1 MYIRK
6 TSHTHNKTGK
16 KYDTHKLVETIR
28 TDRGPRQHTVLNLG
42 ADFSVPKER
51 WKELANRIEGIVSGQ
66 LSLFPVA
73 QDIEPIA
80 QRYANRIIATRS
92 QRAPQRDR
100 EQPDYQTVDINS
112 LENDKV
118 RSVGGESV
126 VLSTIQKLELD
137 KKLVDLGFN
146 QPNVEA
152 AIGVITARLLAP
164 CSEHATHH
172 WLQKHTSIDELMDT
186 SFDSLS
192 QDRVYKVSDMLLKH
206 KSEIEAHL
214 QNKESHLFN
223 LEEKV
228 LLYDLTNTFFEGS
241 GKYNAKAHFG
251 LSKEKR
257 SDCPLVTLGLLL
269 DADGFPKK
277 SEVFEGNVSEAATLE
292 KILSQFH
299 HEQKPTIVADAGIGT
314 DQNVQWMKDNG
325 YTFIV
330 VSRKRKMALPADT
343 QMVTVREDDRRLIR
357 ACLRT
362 NGSDETELY
371 CHSTAKEIKESG
383 IKTRFEIRFEDA
395 MAEAKKALSK
405 KNGTK
410 KYEKVLEK
418 IGRLKERYRRVSRRY
433 EISVEKSDE
442 TGNAT
447 DILWHMKPMD
457 DTTGYYV
464 LRSNISNKN
473 EKELFDIFT
482 TLVDLEDA
490 FRSMKSV
497 LGFRPIYHQKEHRC
511 DGHLFISVLAYHVLH
526 SIRLQLRNQGIISNW
541 STVRNILSTHFRV
554 TTSMKRSDG
563 KMLFVRKTAKP
574 EDCHIKIYDALGLP
588 HRPGK
593 IQKSIL

>member
-6 TSHTHNKTGK
+6 TSHTHNTTGK
-16 KYDTHKLVETIR
+16 KYDTYKLVETIR

-42 ADFSVPKER
+42 AEFSVPKER
-51 WKELANRIEGIVSGQ
+51 WKELANRIESIVSGQ
-66 LSLFPVA
+66 LPLFPVS

-80 QRYANRIIATRS
+80 QRYASRIIATRS
-92 QRAPQRDR
+92 QRTPQIDR

-112 LENDKV
+112 LENEKV

-126 VLSTIQKLELD
+126 VLSTIKKLELD
-137 KKLVDLGFN
+137 KKLAALGFN

-152 AIGVITARLLAP
+152 AIGVVAARLLAP
-164 CSEHATHH
+164 CSERATHH
-172 WLQKHTSIDELMDT
+172 WLQQNTSIDELMDT
-186 SFDSLS
+186 SFDTLS
-192 QDRVYKVSDMLLKH
+192 QDRVYKVSDMLIKH
-206 KSEIEAHL
+206 KSDIEAHL
-214 QNKESHLFN
+214 QQKESHLFN
-223 LEEKV
+223 LEERV

-299 HEQKPTIVADAGIGT
+299 QKQKPTVVVDAGIGT
-314 DQNVQWMKDNG
+314 DRNVQWLKDNG
-325 YTFIV
+325 YTYIV
-330 VSRKRKMALPADT
+330 VSRKRKMALPVDT
-343 QMVTVREDDRRLIR
+343 EMVTVREDDRGVIR
-357 ACLRT
+357 ACFRT
-362 NGSDETELY
+362 NTSGETELY
-371 CHSTAKEIKESG
+371 CHSTAKKIKESG

-395 MAEAKKALSK
+395 LTEAKKALSK

-433 EISVEKSDE
+433 EIVVEKSDE

-447 DILWHMKPMD
+447 DILWGMKPMD
-457 DTTGYYV
+457 DTVGYYV
-464 LRSNISNKN
+464 LRSNVPDKN

-490 FRSMKSV
+490 FRSMKSD

-526 SIRLQLRNQGIISNW
+526 SIRLQLRNAGITSNW
-541 STVRNILSTHFRV
+541 STIRSVLSTHFRV

-563 KMLFVRKTAKP
+563 KMLFIRKTARP

-593 IQKSIL
+593 ILKTIL

>member
-1 MYIRK
+1 MGIWFR
-6 TSHTHNKTGK
+6 N
-16 KYDTHKLVETIR
+16 R
-28 TDRGPRQHTVLNLG
+28 
-42 ADFSVPKER
+42 SVPKER
-51 WKELANRIEGIVSGQ
+51 WKELANRIESIISGQ
-66 LSLFPVA
+66 LPIFPVS

-80 QRYANRIIATRS
+80 QRYANKIIASRS
-92 QRAPQRDR
+92 QKTPQTDHER
-100 EQPDYQTVDINS
+100 PDYQTVDLNS
-112 LENDKV
+112 LVNEKV
-118 RSVGGESV
+118 RTVGGESV

-137 KKLVDLGFN
+137 QKLVDLGFN
-146 QPNVEA
+146 KPNVEA

-164 CSEHATHH
+164 GSERATHL
-172 WLQKHTSIDELMDT
+172 WLQKRTSIDELMDT

-192 QDRVYKVSDMLLKH
+192 QDRVYKVSDMLLKNKH
-206 KSEIEAHL
+206 EIEAHL
-214 QNKESHLFN
+214 QQKESHLFN
-223 LEEKV
+223 LEEKI

-277 SEVFEGNVSEAATLE
+277 SEVFEGNVSEAATLK

-299 HEQKPTIVADAGIGT
+299 QDQKPTIVADAGIGT
-314 DQNVQWMKDNG
+314 DQNIQWMKEHG
-325 YTFIV
+325 YTYIV
-330 VSRKRKMALPADT
+330 VSRKRKMALPPDT
-343 QMVTVREDDRRLIR
+343 QMVTVREDDLRVIR
-357 ACLRT
+357 ACFRT
-362 NGSDETELY
+362 NASGETELY

-383 IKTRFEIRFEDA
+383 IKNRFEIHFEDA
-395 MAEAKKALSK
+395 LKEAKKALSK

-418 IGRLKERYRRVSRRY
+418 IGRIKERYSRVSHRY
-433 EISVEKSDE
+433 EITVEKSSE
-442 TGNAT
+442 TGNAI
-447 DILWHMKPMD
+447 DILWQKKPMD
-457 DTTGYYV
+457 DTAGYYV
-464 LRSNISNKN
+464 LRSNIQNKN

-490 FRSMKSV
+490 FRSMKSD

-526 SIRLQLRNQGIISNW
+526 SIRLQLRNQGITCSW
-541 STVRNILSTHFRV
+541 STIRSILSTHFRV

-574 EDCHIKIYDALGLP
+574 EECHIKIYDALGLS
-588 HRPGK
+588 HYPGK
-593 IQKSIL
+593 IQKTIL

>member
-6 TSHTHNKTGK
+6 TSHTQNTTGK
-16 KYDTHKLVETIR
+16 RYDTYKLVETIR

-51 WKELANRIEGIVSGQ
+51 WKELANRIESIISGQ
-66 LSLFPVA
+66 LSLFPVS

-80 QRYANRIIATRS
+80 QRYATRIIASRS
-92 QRAPQRDR
+92 QRTPQTDR
-100 EQPDYQTVDINS
+100 ERPDYQTVDINS
-112 LENDKV
+112 LENENV

-146 QPNVEA
+146 QPNIEA

-164 CSEHATHH
+164 GSEHATHH
-172 WLQKHTSIDELMDT
+172 WLQKHTCIDELMDT

-206 KSEIEAHL
+206 KNDIEAHL
-214 QNKESHLFN
+214 QDKESHLFN
-223 LEEKV
+223 LEERV

-277 SEVFEGNVSEAATLE
+277 SEVFDGNVSEAATLE

-299 HEQKPTIVADAGIGT
+299 QERKPTIVADAGIGT
-314 DQNVQWMKDNG
+314 DQNVQWMKEHG
-325 YTFIV
+325 YTYIV
-330 VSRKRKMALPADT
+330 VSRKRKMALPPDT
-343 QMVTVREDDRRLIR
+343 QMVTVREDDLRLIR
-357 ACLRT
+357 ACFRT
-362 NGSDETELY
+362 NAFGETELY

-383 IKTRFEIRFEDA
+383 IKSRFEIRFEDA
-395 MAEAKKALSK
+395 LKEAKEALSN

-433 EISVEKSDE
+433 EIAVEKSDE

-464 LRSNISNKN
+464 LRSNLQNKN

-490 FRSMKSV
+490 FRSMKSD

-526 SIRLQLRNQGIISNW
+526 SIRLQLRNQGITSNW
-541 STVRNILSTHFRV
+541 STIRSILSTHFRV

-593 IQKSIL
+593 LQKTIL